1 MGWKEQLIDSLNCF
15 YNVTELNLQVADSK
29 GEVFA
34 NFGDSCSYCEFL
46 CNECNQTDNCQ
57 KSHKSAFDECASL
70 GDSYIFGCHG
80 GLVCIA
86 TPVWI
91 QAKVEAYVLAGPLS
105 LDYISMDLIDDIVK
119 SNDIDVPLRARL
131 FRYATQVDIIDTSRT
146 RYISKLLKLLVS
158 KLDNNI
164 GYFQNLQNGKQAQQ
178 AKIGEYI
185 QLIKNTPQLTGIRHD
200 IENQLV
206 DTVLKGDKEL
216 ASSILTNL
224 LGQIYYASG
233 NNTEIIKSRS
243 IELIALMSRAL
254 VEKEADKERIYQ
266 ITDDALHTIAYTKTL
281 TDLSYLLL
289 DIVEKFIDI
298 AFSRLDSIKSSSIKK
313 ALRYIEK
320 NYCNTVS
327 LKEVADYVG
336 LNSAY
341 FSSLFKKE
349 LNMTFSSYIIKKRI
363 DEGKHL
369 LSATNL
375 SLTEIAMALGFDSH
389 SYFSNVFKAHTGMT
403 PKQYRRSNY

>member
-1 MGWKEQLIDSLNCF
+1 MGWKEQLIDSLECF
-15 YNVTELNLQVADSK
+15 YNITELNLQLADSN
-29 GEVFA
+29 GDLIA
-34 NFGDSCSYCEFL
+34 SFGDACSYCNYYCKDCHQSE
-46 CNECNQTDNCQ
+46 NCR
-57 KSHKSAFDECASL
+57 KSHKSAFDECADL

-80 GLVCIA
+80 GFVCIA

-91 QAKVEAYVLAGPLS
+91 QSRVEAYVLAGPLS
-105 LDYISMDLIDDIVK
+105 LEYISMDLIDDIMK
-119 SNDIDVPLRARL
+119 ANDIFVSLRSNL
-131 FRYATQVDIIDTSRT
+131 FRYASQVSIIDTSRT
-146 RYISKLLKLLVS
+146 RHISKLLNVIVS
-158 KLDNNI
+158 KLDNNTD
-164 GYFQNLQNGKQAQQ
+164 YYQKMQNDKQTQQ

-185 QLIKNTPQLTGIRHD
+185 QLIKNTPQLTGVRYD
-200 IENQLV
+200 IEKQLV
-206 DTVLKGDKEL
+206 DAVLKGDKEL
-216 ASSILTNL
+216 ASSMLNDI

-254 VEKEADKERIYQ
+254 VEKDADKESIYR
-266 ITDDALHTIAYTKTL
+266 ITDNALHTIAYTKTL
-281 TDLSYLLL
+281 PDLSYMLV

-298 AFSRLDSIKSSSIKK
+298 AFSRLDSIKSPSIKK

-320 NYCNTVS
+320 NYCNLITQ
-327 LKEVADYVG
+327 KEVADYVG

-349 LNMTFSSYIIKKRI
+349 LNMNFSSYIIKKRI
-363 DEGKHL
+363 EEGKHL

-389 SYFSNVFKAHTGMT
+389 SYFSNVFKTHTGMT
-403 PKQYRRSNY
+403 PKQYRRASY